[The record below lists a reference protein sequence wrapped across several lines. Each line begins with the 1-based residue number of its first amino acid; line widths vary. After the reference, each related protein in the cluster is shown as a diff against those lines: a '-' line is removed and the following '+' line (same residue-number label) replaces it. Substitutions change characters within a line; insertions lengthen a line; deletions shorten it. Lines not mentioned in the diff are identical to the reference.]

1 MKRIEKFL
9 RSNPSYTKWGTQRLA
24 AQTKLSVRT
33 VERFKRTETYR
44 DIKSMYV
51 KGIK

>member
-9 RSNPSYTKWGTQRLA
+9 RANPSYTKWGTRRLA
-24 AQTKLSVRT
+24 AQVKLTVAT

-44 DIKSMYV
+44 EIKTSYV
-51 KGIK
+51 KGL